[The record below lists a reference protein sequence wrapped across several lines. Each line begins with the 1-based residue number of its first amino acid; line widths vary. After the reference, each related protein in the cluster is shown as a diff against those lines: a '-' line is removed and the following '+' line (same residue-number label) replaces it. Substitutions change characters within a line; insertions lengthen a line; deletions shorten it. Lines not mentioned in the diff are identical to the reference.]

1 MPLYQYQALNK
12 ETQKKVSG
20 YIESTSEREARR
32 ELREQKLMVTSLVEK
47 KQAPSSQKLSG
58 DSLLTF
64 TIQLSQ
70 LIGAGVPLY
79 ESLMAIEEQYRT
91 EPYHS
96 LLLSLS
102 NQVKSGTPLSK
113 AMGQFPSSFSKL
125 YRALVTAGESVGAL
139 DVVLERLSTLL
150 TKQQKLKKEI
160 VTAMIYPAVLAS
172 FSIVVVSLLLGFVVP
187 SIEGIF
193 SERKLNGF
201 TLVVL
206 TASRIFRGYW
216 WLYIPLITGFVTYC
230 IYILRRPAGK
240 LWLERNMLK
249 VPIINKLIIQTA
261 VARFCRTMGTLLQGG
276 LPLIDSLQ
284 ISRDVMHNVVLEE
297 EIRRAETKVLE
308 GKSLSSELKRSKWF
322 PTLVSR
328 MLAVGEDSGSS
339 VNMLNKL
346 AEMYEDELEKSLQR
360 STQLA
365 QPVILII
372 MGTVIGIILLAILL
386 PLTDMSSL
394 AL

>member
-1 MPLYQYQALNK
+1 MPLYQYQGLNR
-12 ETQKKVSG
+12 ETKKKVSG
-20 YIESTSEREARR
+20 YIEAASEREARIN
-32 ELREQKLMVTSLVEK
+32 LREQKVMVTSLTSK
-47 KQAPSSQKLSG
+47 KEAPSRQNITG
-58 DSLLTF
+58 DNLVTF

-70 LIGAGVPLY
+70 LISSGIPLY
-79 ESLMAIEEQYRT
+79 ESLVAIEEQYRA
-91 EPYHS
+91 EPYHRI
-96 LLLSLS
+96 LLSLC

-113 AMGQFPSSFSKL
+113 AMAQFPVSFSKL
-125 YRALVTAGESVGAL
+125 YRSMIMAGESVGAL
-139 DVVLERLSTLL
+139 DIVLDRLSTLL

-160 VTAMIYPAVLAS
+160 VTAMIYPAILAT
-172 FSIVVVSLLLGFVVP
+172 FSLIVISLLLGFVVP
-187 SIEGIF
+187 SIEAIF
-193 SERKLNGF
+193 SERKLNTF
-201 TLVVL
+201 TYVVL
-206 TASRIFRGYW
+206 KVSHFYRYYW
-216 WLYIPLITGFVTYC
+216 WLYVPLLTLLIGYLVFQF
-230 IYILRRPAGK
+230 RRPAGK
-240 LWLERNMLK
+240 LWLEKNMIK
-249 VPIINKLIIQTA
+249 VPFIKNLIIQTA

-276 LPLIDSLQ
+276 LPLVESLQ

-297 EIRRAETKVLE
+297 EVKKAEGRVLE
-308 GKSLSSELKRSKWF
+308 GKPLSGELKRSKYF

-360 STQLA
+360 TTALA

-372 MGTVIGIILLAILL
+372 MGTVIGFILLAILL

>member
-1 MPLYQYQALNK
+1 MPLYQYHALNR
-12 ETQKKVSG
+12 ETKKKVSG
-20 YIESTSEREARR
+20 YIEATSEREARR
-32 ELREQKLMVTSLVEK
+32 ELRDQKLMVTSLTEK
-47 KQAPSSQKLSG
+47 KEAPSKQNLSG

-70 LIGAGVPLY
+70 LVSAGVPLY
-79 ESLMAIEEQYRT
+79 ESLVAIEEQYRS

-125 YRALVTAGESVGAL
+125 YRAMVTAGESVGAL
-139 DVVLERLSTLL
+139 DVVLDRLTTLL

-160 VTAMIYPAVLAS
+160 VTAMIYPAVLAG
-172 FSIVVVSLLLGFVVP
+172 FSLIVVSLLLGFVVP

-193 SERKLNGF
+193 SERKLNTF
-201 TLVVL
+201 TYIVL
-206 TASRIFRGYW
+206 RASHFFRGYW
-216 WLYIPLITGFVTYC
+216 WLYIPVIALTITYLVYFFK
-230 IYILRRPAGK
+230 RPAGK
-240 LWLERNMLK
+240 LWLERNLLK
-249 VPIINKLIIQTA
+249 FPILKKLIIQTA

-276 LPLIDSLQ
+276 LPLVDSLQ

-297 EIRRAETKVLE
+297 EIRRAEIKVLE

-365 QPVILII
+365 QPIILIF